1 MRTKKIISF
10 SVWGNNEGYANGA
23 VENARLIPKIYPG
36 WKGRF
41 YVDPLVPRLVL
52 AELYDL
58 GCEIVHKPESIDNLG
73 LYWRFEPMY
82 DDPSIERFIVRD
94 TDSRINVREAQA
106 VKEWEESKLPFHI
119 IRDNN
124 EHNIRICGG
133 MWGAK
138 AGIIP
143 HWKML
148 VESWIEQIKPDNK
161 NPRGIYHGT
170 DQEFLGRVIWPFIEK
185 SHIAHDNYFNFT
197 GRERP
202 LTVKLKRD
210 GYVGMV
216 YTTKDH
222 DRTEAEGV

>member
-1 MRTKKIISF
+1 
-10 SVWGNNEGYANGA
+10 
-23 VENARLIPKIYPG
+23 
-36 WKGRF
+36 
-41 YVDPLVPRLVL
+41 
-52 AELYDL
+52 
-58 GCEIVHKPESIDNLG
+58 
-73 LYWRFEPMY
+73 
-82 DDPSIERFIVRD
+82 
-94 TDSRINVREAQA
+94 
-106 VKEWEESKLPFHI
+106 
-119 IRDNN
+119 
-124 EHNIRICGG
+124 